1 MPGLFGTLN
10 LGSRALQTHR
20 AGVEVAGQNL
30 ANVNNPAYARQRVAI
45 TTSIAID
52 GGMGPQ
58 GTGSQAVAVV
68 QLRNA
73 LVDRQIVSEGSVRG
87 SLEAQQRGL
96 QFAEAGIGELLEGMT
111 GGASGSVDGVNS
123 AGNHG
128 ISSGLASLFNAF
140 QTVAGDPR
148 SLATRQVLISKA
160 SDLAGRFQ
168 EVDRRLDTVV
178 TALDESIQADVRS
191 ANSLMDEVSK
201 LNQQIGQVESLGEGR
216 ANDLRDLRQQKL
228 EELSGIVRV
237 ETTTDADG
245 TMSLSVDG
253 TTMVSGS
260 EVVERME
267 AYTDVDGRTRVKAAG
282 TGAPLTT
289 TGGSIQGSIDVR
301 DGAIAALRTEINQ
314 LAEVL
319 IEKVNDIHRTGFGL
333 EGTTGQDFFEG
344 TSAADIQVNQDLL
357 RNPAKLQASQA
368 ANEVGD
374 NSIVLELAQLGHE
387 SIAELDGQTFVEHHS
402 QTVVALG
409 EAMRSVD
416 TGLSDQDVVSTF
428 LTKQRDAVSG
438 VSLDEEMTDLTRFQ
452 KAFSASARLITVIDG
467 MLEDVI
473 AMKR

>member
-96 QFAEAGIGELLEGMT
+96 QFAEAGVGELLEGMT

-148 SLATRQVLISKA
+148 SLSARQVLITKA

-178 TALDESIQADVRS
+178 TALDESIQTDVGT
-191 ANSLMDEVSK
+191 ANSLMEEVSK
-201 LNQQIGQVESLGEGR
+201 LNQQIGQVESSGEGR

-237 ETTTDADG
+237 ETTTDSDG

-267 AYTDVDGRTRVKAAG
+267 AYTDVDGRTRVKATG
-282 TGAPLTT
+282 TGTPLTT
-289 TGGSIQGSIDVR
+289 TGGSIQGSVDVR

-319 IEKVNDIHRTGFGL
+319 IEKVALQQNLGVIWSGIGCKSMTFWIGFWL
-333 EGTTGQDFFEG
+333 
-344 TSAADIQVNQDLL
+344 
-357 RNPAKLQASQA
+357 
-368 ANEVGD
+368 VG
-374 NSIVLELAQLGHE
+374 
-387 SIAELDGQTFVEHHS
+387 
-402 QTVVALG
+402 
-409 EAMRSVD
+409 
-416 TGLSDQDVVSTF
+416 
-428 LTKQRDAVSG
+428 
-438 VSLDEEMTDLTRFQ
+438 
-452 KAFSASARLITVIDG
+452 
-467 MLEDVI
+467 
-473 AMKR
+473 